1 MYPYELFWGIDLY
14 SLSITLGVVVCLLLV
29 RLQGDMRGLR
39 AKLQNDILTL
49 TPLAVVLGYGAAVL
63 IQGLYNMASVGGY
76 EINQSTGATFYGGL
90 LGGTIAFIV
99 LYFGAGHFRYRD
111 GYHKVHFR
119 DVVDMAPA
127 AITAA
132 HGLGRVGCLMAGCCH
147 GAPTDAWYGIY
158 MIGPDCRVVPVQLF
172 EALFLFCLC
181 GALLVMMKKGIRHQ
195 MPTYMLVYG
204 LWRFFAEY
212 WRADD
217 RGQTVVSFL
226 SPSQFFSVLLMLGG
240 VTLLIVE
247 LYLDRRAAGKGTGE
261 NDA

>member
-14 SLSITLGVVVCLLLV
+14 SLAITLGVVVCLLLV
-29 RLQGDMRGLR
+29 RLQGDMRRLR

-90 LGGTIAFIV
+90 LGGTIAFIA

-158 MIGPDCRVVPVQLF
+158 MIGPNCRVVPVQLF

-181 GALLVMMKKGIRHQ
+181 GALWVMMKRGIRHQ
-195 MPTYMLVYG
+195 MPTYMVVYG

-240 VTLLIVE
+240 VALLIVE
-247 LYLDRRAAGKGTGE
+247 LYLDRRAAGKGTGK
-261 NDA
+261 NVA